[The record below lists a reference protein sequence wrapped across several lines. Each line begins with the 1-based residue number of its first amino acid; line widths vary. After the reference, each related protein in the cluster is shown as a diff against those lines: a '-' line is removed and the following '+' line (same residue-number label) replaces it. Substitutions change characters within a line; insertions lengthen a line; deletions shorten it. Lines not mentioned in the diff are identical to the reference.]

1 MNNTKF
7 DLSIGTVTL
16 DYQELVKTAQVAV
29 RYSRDALEH
38 RLQGWYQYPGKAPS
52 RLDAEWMLEDAK
64 ALAIA
69 TTALY
74 VLREGLTREVV
85 KIENKPEVK
94 EV

>member
-7 DLSIGTVTL
+7 DLSMGIVTL
-16 DYQELVKTAQVAV
+16 DYQELVKVAQVAV
-29 RYSRDALEH
+29 RYSRDALER
-38 RLQGWYQYPGKAPS
+38 RLADWHFPKKQAS
-52 RLDAEWMLEDAK
+52 ALEAEWMLEDAK

-74 VLREGLTREVV
+74 VLTEGVTREVV